1 MNALIIAGGFSS
13 RMGRDKAEIIRPDGA
28 RQLDH
33 VAALL
38 RTVCDQAWIAI
49 RPGADLKTTLP
60 LIEDRR
66 PGLGP
71 LAALES
77 AFLHQAGPWLVVAC
91 DLFLLDETTLR
102 FLMEK
107 RDPTRLATAFRNRLD
122 GRAEPLCAIYE
133 SDGLAQVAH
142 ALDRGERGARWFLES
157 LDPQLLD
164 LPNPVALDSANTPM
178 ELAECFAKLQSGA
191 QRKSVELWVSDKFA
205 EPMQVETWAC
215 TLGGLFHEVCFRHFL
230 RIELS
235 DMEANVNG
243 IHFPWETF
251 INDGSRVSFRK
262 RTTE

>member
-33 VAALL
+33 VAALV
-38 RTVCDQAWIAI
+38 RTVCDQAWVAI
-49 RPGADLKTTLP
+49 RPGGNLKTTLP
-60 LIEDRR
+60 VIEDRR

-71 LAALES
+71 LAALEA
-77 AFLHQAGPWLVVAC
+77 AFLHRAGPWLVVAC

-102 FLMEK
+102 FLMEQ
-107 RDPTRLATAFRNRLD
+107 RAPERPATAFRNRLD

-133 SDGLAQVAH
+133 IAGLAQVAA

-157 LDPQLLD
+157 LDPQLLA

-178 ELAECFAKLQSGA
+178 ELTDCFVKLESGA
-191 QRKSVELWVSDKFA
+191 QRKCVELWVSDGFV

-215 TLGGLFHEVCFRHFL
+215 TLGGLFQEVCFRNHL
-230 RIELS
+230 RIEWT
-235 DMEANVNG
+235 DMEAMVNG
-243 IHFPWETF
+243 IHLPWETV
-251 INDGSRVSFRK
+251 ITNGSRISFRK
-262 RTTE
+262 RATG